1 MPKKDKGPV
10 DGGPSFLDLA
20 ADGEDGGGGGITA
33 GFINTAILPDA
44 WLLNREFCLFLRWLV
59 LLLLAEFVKMEL
71 GVLALFELYIDPV
84 VGINISEWTADVL
97 GDIVDCVV

>member
-1 MPKKDKGPV
+1 
-10 DGGPSFLDLA
+10 
-20 ADGEDGGGGGITA
+20 
-33 GFINTAILPDA
+33 
-44 WLLNREFCLFLRWLV
+44 
-59 LLLLAEFVKMEL
+59 MEL